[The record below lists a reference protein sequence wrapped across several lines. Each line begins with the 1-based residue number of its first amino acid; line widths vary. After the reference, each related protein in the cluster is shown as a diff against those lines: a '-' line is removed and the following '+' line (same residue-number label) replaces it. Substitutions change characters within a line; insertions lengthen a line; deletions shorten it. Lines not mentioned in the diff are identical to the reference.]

1 MNKISVLEMSH
12 KQAKSF
18 LLKPTS
24 YCNFNLPPYFNLG
37 KILETSKGFLTAKN
51 KAIKEIKDSNLTV
64 DGIQMSDIYG
74 VNFTF
79 QKNKT
84 LNTYRPLTLM
94 HPLVYIDLVACLTR
108 KNNWEM
114 IVDRLKKLRS
124 DVETNIICKSLP
136 FDVIKKGK
144 NITREMALYFWNE
157 IEQESIK
164 QSLEFAQMLK
174 VDISNCYGSIYTH
187 TIAWA
192 VMGEE
197 EAKNK
202 RNNKSELGN
211 ILDKK
216 FQQMNYAETVG
227 IPQGNVVSDLIAE
240 ILLAYIDSVLYDK
253 LKKHK
258 INYKILRYRD
268 DYRIFANSESE
279 LQIIKKELVSVLQRF
294 KLTIGEHKTIQSNSV
309 VLSSVSEDKLYWI
322 EHDPVIKITPDL
334 IYQNLRKLYSILLS
348 GDVDNRIYSTTLQKH
363 LMIIKIFSDNYPNS
377 GQLIVALNE
386 FERRIS
392 NMKNVEFDKVGI
404 DLDVICSIVS
414 DILLQNP
421 KITETGVKL
430 LSQILVM
437 YPTMDENK
445 KVDLVK
451 KLNTKISNSSYNDF
465 LEVWI
470 QRLIVKD
477 MLKVNT
483 QAILMS
489 LEYNSKLT
497 RLVQQ
502 VVYDLDDI
510 IPIFNEDWLQED
522 YRVNLKELIDINIIE
537 ELNQLITE
545 DEMNCS
551 DNHSLSN

>member
-1 MNKISVLEMSH
+1 M
-12 KQAKSF
+12 
-18 LLKPTS
+18 
-24 YCNFNLPPYFNLG
+24 
-37 KILETSKGFLTAKN
+37 
-51 KAIKEIKDSNLTV
+51 
-64 DGIQMSDIYG
+64 
-74 VNFTF
+74 
-79 QKNKT
+79 
-84 LNTYRPLTLM
+84 
-94 HPLVYIDLVACLTR
+94 
-108 KNNWEM
+108 
-114 IVDRLKKLRS
+114 
-124 DVETNIICKSLP
+124 
-136 FDVIKKGK
+136 
-144 NITREMALYFWNE
+144 
-157 IEQESIK
+157 
-164 QSLEFAQMLK
+164 
-174 VDISNCYGSIYTH
+174 
-187 TIAWA
+187 
-192 VMGEE
+192 
-197 EAKNK
+197 
-202 RNNKSELGN
+202 
-211 ILDKK
+211 
-216 FQQMNYAETVG
+216 
-227 IPQGNVVSDLIAE
+227 
-240 ILLAYIDSVLYDK
+240 
-253 LKKHK
+253 
-258 INYKILRYRD
+258 
-268 DYRIFANSESE
+268 
-279 LQIIKKELVSVLQRF
+279 
-294 KLTIGEHKTIQSNSV
+294 
-309 VLSSVSEDKLYWI
+309 
-322 EHDPVIKITPDL
+322 
-334 IYQNLRKLYSILLS
+334 YSILLS

>member
-1 MNKISVLEMSH
+1 
-12 KQAKSF
+12 
-18 LLKPTS
+18 
-24 YCNFNLPPYFNLG
+24 
-37 KILETSKGFLTAKN
+37 
-51 KAIKEIKDSNLTV
+51 
-64 DGIQMSDIYG
+64 
-74 VNFTF
+74 
-79 QKNKT
+79 
-84 LNTYRPLTLM
+84 
-94 HPLVYIDLVACLTR
+94 
-108 KNNWEM
+108 
-114 IVDRLKKLRS
+114 
-124 DVETNIICKSLP
+124 
-136 FDVIKKGK
+136 
-144 NITREMALYFWNE
+144 MALYFWNK